1 MYVCYSQSIRDDEV
15 ATERKRKATQL
26 AKEMEA
32 DQIEEQAKKAAL
44 KEGKRARTAVGS
56 VFEQWS

>member
-32 DQIEEQAKKAAL
+32 EKSEMQAKKTAL
-44 KEGKRARTAVGS
+44 KEGKRARTAGGS

>member
-26 AKEMEA
+26 EKEMEA
-32 DQIEEQAKKAAL
+32 DKIEIQAKRSAL
-44 KEGKRARTAVGS
+44 KEGKRARTSGAS
-56 VFEQWS
+56 VFEHRS